1 MLFRLAICC
10 TVALLLASAGCR
22 QPVQVCT
29 DSRITLSGPVT
40 ASVTADLQ
48 PRQKL
53 QPLRQ
58 WVVAGRPEA
67 ADARRIAL
75 IDVDGLLVNANQ
87 IGPYSTGENP
97 LDLFR
102 QRLDAA
108 AADRQICAVVLR
120 INTPGGSVSTT
131 DLMDYELQRF
141 RAGTGKPVVAYLMET
156 ATGGGY
162 YLATGCDAIFAQP
175 TAIVGGIGVVL
186 NLYNLRDTM
195 AQLNV
200 FSQAIRA
207 GEHIDTGSSIR
218 ELTPEQRQWLQQM
231 ADEFHK
237 RFIGVVLSRRKA
249 VAADEP
255 SNFDGRV
262 FTAGEAQRR
271 GLVDRLGYLDDAIAA
286 AAALAGGQ
294 PGAAPQGI
302 SSQPLQVVMFHRP
315 DDPARSP
322 YALTPNT
329 PLQGSLLPVSVPG
342 LERSRLPTF
351 LYLWQL
357 EPTLE
362 SAAGR

>member
-1 MLFRLAICC
+1 MLFRLAILCI
-10 TVALLLASAGCR
+10 VAMLLASAGCR
-22 QPVQVCT
+22 QPIQVCT

-40 ASVTADLQ
+40 ANVTADLQ
-48 PRQKL
+48 PRHKL

-67 ADARRIAL
+67 ANARKIAL

-108 AADRQICAVVLR
+108 ADAQICAVVLR

-141 RAGTGKPVVAYLMET
+141 RTRTGKPVVAYLMET
-156 ATGGGY
+156 AAGGGY

-195 AQLNV
+195 AQVNV
-200 FSQAIRA
+200 FSQPIRA

-262 FTAGEAQRR
+262 FTAAEAQRR

-294 PGAAPQGI
+294 PGPAHEGI
-302 SSQPLQVVMFHRP
+302 SLSPLQVVMFHRP
-315 DDPARSP
+315 EDPARSP

-329 PLQGSLLPVSVPG
+329 PLHGRLLPVSIPG